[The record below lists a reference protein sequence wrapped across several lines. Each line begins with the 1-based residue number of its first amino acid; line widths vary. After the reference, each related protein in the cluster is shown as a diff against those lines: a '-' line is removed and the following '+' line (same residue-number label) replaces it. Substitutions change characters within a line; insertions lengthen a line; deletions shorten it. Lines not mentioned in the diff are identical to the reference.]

1 MDREK
6 AGKKATTIAIGSN
19 CFLTVFNIL
28 VGFYCGSYALI
39 AEGLHTLSD
48 IITSV
53 IAYIGFRIS
62 QKPADEGHPMGHGRA
77 EPICGLVIVIFLV
90 IVGYEIIDTAKDK
103 LLDPSLIHVPT
114 IYAAMMAVFGII
126 LNYIISRYLINVG
139 KKIKSPVIVADGQHQ
154 RTDIYSSIAILAG
167 IVASNMGFPILD
179 PIVGLI
185 IGILILKTAY
195 SIGKE
200 NIDAIMGKVPDE
212 NLPRKIKR
220 VVEKTPDASMA
231 HNIKIDNY
239 GPYYTA
245 NLHIKVDGDL
255 TVAEAHKIVHLTEQN
270 IMKKIPEIQSVSV
283 HACPLGVEYKHEQKI
298 DEKL

>member
-62 QKPADEGHPMGHGRA
+62 QKPADEGHHMGHGRA

-195 SIGKE
+195 TIGKE

-212 NLPRKIKR
+212 NLSRKIKR

-245 NLHIKVDGDL
+245 NLHIKVAKVISYNTYFIRGSDKKQDGSSP
-255 TVAEAHKIVHLTEQN
+255 VFGSGGAFRPVNFSFWEVI
-270 IMKKIPEIQSVSV
+270 S
-283 HACPLGVEYKHEQKI
+283 
-298 DEKL
+298 

>member
-6 AGKKATTIAIGSN
+6 AGKRATTVAIGSN

-28 VGFYCGSYALI
+28 VGLYCGSYALI

-77 EPICGLVIVIFLV
+77 EPICGLVI
-90 IVGYEIIDTAKDK
+90 
-103 LLDPSLIHVPT
+103 
-114 IYAAMMAVFGII
+114 
-126 LNYIISRYLINVG
+126 
-139 KKIKSPVIVADGQHQ
+139 SPVIVADGQHQ

-212 NLPRKIKR
+212 NLSRKIKR
-220 VVEKTPDASMA
+220 VVEKTPDASGA

-298 DEKL
+298 DEK

>member
-1 MDREK
+1 M
-6 AGKKATTIAIGSN
+6 
-19 CFLTVFNIL
+19 
-28 VGFYCGSYALI
+28 
-39 AEGLHTLSD
+39 
-48 IITSV
+48 
-53 IAYIGFRIS
+53 
-62 QKPADEGHPMGHGRA
+62 
-77 EPICGLVIVIFLV
+77 
-90 IVGYEIIDTAKDK
+90 
-103 LLDPSLIHVPT
+103 DPSLITTPD
-114 IYAAMMAVFGII
+114 IYAALMAIFGIFI
-126 LNYIISRYLINVG
+126 NLAISKYIINIG
-139 KKIKSPVIVADGQHQ
+139 KKINSPAIVADGEHQ
-154 RTDIYSSIAILAG
+154 KTDIYSSIAILIG
-167 IVASNMGFPILD
+167 VIVSNMGFPILD

-212 NLPRKIKR
+212 NLSRKIKR
-220 VVEKTPDASMA
+220 VVEKTPDASGA

-298 DEKL
+298 DEK